1 MKVIFLD
8 KDGVLN
14 SDEYFD
20 KIEGLDIKGIESDV
34 DIEKVKLLKEAVDE
48 TGARVVV
55 TASARYTTN
64 GQLLIQLLRE
74 YQMLVDLTPLINK
87 KRGIEIRQWL
97 SEHPDTED
105 FVILDD
111 EIFDSYDEEL
121 MKKLIKISNGNGINF
136 GEGLQRKDINQIIQ
150 RLGKRRQKDEDEL
163 EL

>member
-14 SDEYFD
+14 SDEYFV
-20 KIEGLDIKGIESDV
+20 KIEGLDIE
-34 DIEKVKLLKEAVDE
+34 
-48 TGARVVV
+48 
-55 TASARYTTN
+55 
-64 GQLLIQLLRE
+64 
-74 YQMLVDLTPLINK
+74 
-87 KRGIEIRQWL
+87 GIEIKQWL

-121 MKKLIKISNGNGINF
+121 MKKLIKISNGNGMSF

-150 RLGKRRQKDEDEL
+150 RLGRKRQRDEKDL
-163 EL
+163 EI

>member
-20 KIEGLDIKGIESDV
+20 KIEGLDIKGVESDV
-34 DIEKVKLLKEAVDE
+34 DVEKVKLLKDAVDA
-48 TGARVVV
+48 TGAKVVV

-64 GQLLIQLLRE
+64 GKLLMQLLRE
-74 YQMLVDLTPLINK
+74 YLILVDLTPFIKN
-87 KRGIEIRQWL
+87 KRGIEIKQWL
-97 SEHPDTED
+97 SEHPETED

-121 MKKLIKISNGNGINF
+121 MKKLIKISNGNGISF
-136 GEGLQRKDINQIIQ
+136 GEGLQRKDIDQIIQ
-150 RLGKRRQKDEDEL
+150 RLGKKRQKDEEEL

>member
-20 KIEGLDIKGIESDV
+20 KIEGLDIE
-34 DIEKVKLLKEAVDE
+34 
-48 TGARVVV
+48 
-55 TASARYTTN
+55 
-64 GQLLIQLLRE
+64 
-74 YQMLVDLTPLINK
+74 
-87 KRGIEIRQWL
+87 GIEIKQWL

-121 MKKLIKISNGNGINF
+121 MKKLIKISNGNGMSF

-150 RLGKRRQKDEDEL
+150 RLGRKRQRDEKDL
-163 EL
+163 EI